1 MHEYT
6 YNISATLHKH
16 TLLSEDFTPFVVVSL
31 TCKKECQNFH
41 SKYGVLM
48 DSTLLPTNWSELYT
62 KFLTVHQLLQY
73 LHITCKKWTTKHSEY
88 AFNPPQY
95 PVPMG
100 NPVNPQIISAHH
112 IFVKMNG
119 SGLVHIH
126 CNYVGGNIKI

>member
-6 YNISATLHKH
+6 YIISATLHKH

-62 KFLTVHQLLQY
+62 KFLTVFSGMLGILVCIGMH
-73 LHITCKKWTTKHSEY
+73 KHALALAGHEVEWNNYMHHTAIQSSHLNMAIY
-88 AFNPPQY
+88 SFLVKY
-95 PVPMG
+95 P
-100 NPVNPQIISAHH
+100 A
-112 IFVKMNG
+112 
-119 SGLVHIH
+119 
-126 CNYVGGNIKI
+126 